1 MMTTQMKIRFAALL
15 LMSAL
20 PISLM
25 ADFSGSQLTT
35 HPRFPGTDPFI
46 IELKGT
52 WPSDCHPGEQK
63 PVLKAYDG
71 LSAEIGFETI
81 VEHITCNQTDTP
93 YRVLFDMSE
102 AIEAEKPLEQGLEI
116 TVTFGGKKLEQ
127 IIALTCPED
136 SDCSGMLSNRQL
148 AEPGLYFSAG
158 LAKQGLLVAR
168 QNEAMAIYPLV
179 YDADGSNEWLFTG
192 TVMKEDT
199 FFTELL
205 RFSGGDCFGCEPTD
219 ARPKMKVAGKLSVLV
234 DRPGLLQ
241 VKFNDGPF
249 TAYESLVYG
258 YNTFEVGT
266 RDKKTLVDLSGRWAI
281 SENLGDLTDFFP
293 GTFDIER
300 EKPVTTGDA
309 APLAGQ
315 VSFLVSALNG
325 QVLGQLVCK
334 GQTGDDGS
342 NLCAFIDPTDAAD
355 PMFLVYQHG
364 PTRLAIEY
372 GRQLDPE
379 VTPPRGGAVRI
390 D

>member
-1 MMTTQMKIRFAALL
+1 MRKQLAILL
-15 LMSAL
+15 LLTCL
-20 PISLM
+20 PVSLM
-25 ADFSGSQLTT
+25 ADFSGTKLVT
-35 HPRFPGTDPFI
+35 HPRFPGTNPFI

-63 PVLKAYDG
+63 AVLNAYDG

-81 VEHITCNQTDTP
+81 VEHITCNTWDTS
-93 YRVLFDMSE
+93 YRVLIDMSE
-102 AIEAEKPLEQGLEI
+102 AIATGEPLEDTLEI

-127 IIALTCPED
+127 TIALTCPEG
-136 SDCSGMLSNRQL
+136 SDCNAMLSNRQL

-219 ARPKMKVAGKLSVLV
+219 ATPKMKAAGKLSVLV

-258 YNTFEVGT
+258 YHTFEVGT

-293 GTFDIER
+293 GTFDVER
-300 EKPVTTGDA
+300 EKPVTSGDDASPTG
-309 APLAGQ
+309 Q
-315 VSFLVSALNG
+315 ESFLVSALNG

-334 GQTGDDGS
+334 GQTADDGS
-342 NLCAFIDPTDAAD
+342 NQCAFIDPTDAAD
-355 PMFLVYQHG
+355 PMFLFYQHG

-372 GRQLDPE
+372 GRQLDPDM
-379 VTPPRGGAVRI
+379 VPPRGGAVRI